1 MNPGDGIANP
11 DLLGMEDGL
20 AAFEPPPPLLNEG
33 HVAVTNKVDGQAH
46 SNEVR
51 TKFLRS
57 SYMC

>member
-1 MNPGDGIANP
+1 MNPGDGITNP

-33 HVAVTNKVDGQAH
+33 HGAVTTKVDVQAH
-46 SNEVR
+46 TNEVR

-57 SYMC
+57 SCMS